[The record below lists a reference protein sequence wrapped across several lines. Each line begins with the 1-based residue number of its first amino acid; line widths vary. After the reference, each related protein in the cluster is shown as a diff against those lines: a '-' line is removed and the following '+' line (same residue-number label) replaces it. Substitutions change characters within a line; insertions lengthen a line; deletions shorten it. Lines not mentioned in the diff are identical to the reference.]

1 MMLDRIREDDFRRSE
16 ASAWTG
22 AVHAMHVVPRSFL
35 PMRAA
40 TRLNM
45 IVGVG
50 IEGDRYAN
58 GAGFYSDRPEEGR
71 QVTLFELETLDALRR
86 DHKIVLSP
94 SDHRRNIT
102 TSGVPL
108 NHLVGRRFRVGT
120 VLLEGTRLSTPCRHI
135 EQITGK
141 EIFNLLL
148 NRSGLHARIVIG
160 GPVFTGDT
168 IKPEGYRI

>member
-1 MMLDRIREDDFRRSE
+1 MLHQIRGDDSRRDE
-16 ASAWTG
+16 APSWTG
-22 AVHAMHVVPRSFL
+22 AIHAMHVVPRSFL
-35 PMRAA
+35 PMRAV

-50 IEGDRYAN
+50 IEGDRYAK
-58 GAGFYSDRPEEGR
+58 GVGFYSDRPEEGR

-86 DHKIVLSP
+86 DHKMVLHP
-94 SDHRRNIT
+94 TDHRRNIT
-102 TSGVPL
+102 TRGVPL

-160 GPVFTGDT
+160 GPVSTGDA
-168 IKPEGYRI
+168 INPE